1 MGRKVQELDRVA
13 LRERVVLLGC
23 VLTGSTSLDASTI
36 FIILA
41 SLRSMSE
48 LVRMIP
54 DALSMMI
61 QVKVSLD
68 RLDTFFLDDEL
79 KDYDNLK
86 RNSLEVKR
94 GQKVAFCGPVG
105 AGKSSLLYA
114 ILGEIPKVSGSVME
128 DGRIT
133 QSGSYEQLLT
143 AGIAFEQL
151 VNAHKEA
158 MTVFDPENSE
168 NFGES
173 RKNDSDRSEESTRPY
188 LTKETSEGEILIK
201 GTPGIQLTEDE
212 EKEIGDVGW
221 KLFYDYILVSEGS
234 LFLGVSMFAQS
245 AFPISTLFAY
255 LRPYYAALLGLKA
268 SKSFFSSFTNSVFK
282 APMLFFESTPIGR
295 ILTRY
300 DGSGNVCSHILKI
313 FKLVLTLKELS
324 LTIDDTLMVHLAV
337 WYLPKSLEIFQVH
350 YQNKDKTWEINEL
363 IAALV
368 SEEEQQKKGKAK
380 SAYLTTSMKKL
391 SINSQEKK
399 KFKNQGSVK

>member
-1 MGRKVQELDRVA
+1 MVPSWISS
-13 LRERVVLLGC
+13 VVLLGC
-23 VLTGSTSLDASTI
+23 VLTGSTSLAASTI

-86 RNSLEVKR
+86 RNSLEVTR

-114 ILGEIPKVSGSVME
+114 ILGESLKSQ
-128 DGRIT
+128 DR
-133 QSGSYEQLLT
+133 YEQLLT

-173 RKNDSDRSEESTRPY
+173 RKNDSDRSEESTWPY
-188 LTKETSEGEILIK
+188 LTKETSEGEI
-201 GTPGIQLTEDE
+201 
-212 EKEIGDVGW
+212 
-221 KLFYDYILVSEGS
+221 
-234 LFLGVSMFAQS
+234 
-245 AFPISTLFAY
+245 
-255 LRPYYAALLGLKA
+255 
-268 SKSFFSSFTNSVFK
+268 
-282 APMLFFESTPIGR
+282 
-295 ILTRY
+295 
-300 DGSGNVCSHILKI
+300 
-313 FKLVLTLKELS
+313 
-324 LTIDDTLMVHLAV
+324 
-337 WYLPKSLEIFQVH
+337 
-350 YQNKDKTWEINEL
+350 
-363 IAALV
+363 
-368 SEEEQQKKGKAK
+368 
-380 SAYLTTSMKKL
+380 
-391 SINSQEKK
+391 
-399 KFKNQGSVK
+399 